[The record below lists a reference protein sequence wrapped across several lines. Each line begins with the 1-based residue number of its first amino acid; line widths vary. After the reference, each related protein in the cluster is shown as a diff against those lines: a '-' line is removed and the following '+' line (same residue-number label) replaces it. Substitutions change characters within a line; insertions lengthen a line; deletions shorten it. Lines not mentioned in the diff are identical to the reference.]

1 MEKVMIERQREV
13 TGNYNYGDEDNAKVE
28 DVGLEA
34 DDESEEKPI
43 KTINKKVGLLSR
55 GRRKKPNTKNNIK
68 DKEDTTERNELKN
81 GKKKLRKRGGKG
93 SRFN

>member
-28 DVGLEA
+28 DW
-34 DDESEEKPI
+34 DYYQEEDGKSRTQKI
-43 KTINKKVGLLSR
+43 ISKIN
-55 GRRKKPNTKNNIK
+55 
-68 DKEDTTERNELKN
+68 EDTTERNELKN